1 MVCLRRPYHFKLFK
15 GCLPQILLGLFL
27 NTLPH
32 LYEDEYIARFSYAL
46 TYHRMVDSH
55 VILYSLK
62 VQFHVCYLLLFQI
75 FLVLQNLLMGR
86 WGIMLNFVHIFPIN
100 CCLLLL
106 LLVIFFPS
114 LFCCLQFEL

>member
-32 LYEDEYIARFSYAL
+32 LYEDEHIARFSYAL

-75 FLVLQNLLMGR
+75 FLLLQNLLMGR

-100 CCLLLL
+100 CCWLLL